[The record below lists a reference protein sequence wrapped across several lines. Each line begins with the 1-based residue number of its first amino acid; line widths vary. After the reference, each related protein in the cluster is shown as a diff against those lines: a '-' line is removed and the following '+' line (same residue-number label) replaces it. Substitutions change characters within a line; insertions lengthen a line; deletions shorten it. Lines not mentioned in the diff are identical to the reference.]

1 VITAGKIKYAQL
13 CDVLERNG
21 YTDERRDALL
31 FVLDFE
37 IFRQTGRAV
46 TAAPYVA
53 APYAA
58 ANPWPTISWTWQT
71 WRRDFVATQYQYRHH
86 GVVTRQYQYR
96 FDFASFTRRELRV
109 FGRLIDTFRW
119 TPARDLPQPGDV
131 IRDPWAQI
139 CLASIPAGDP
149 VPYTLVLDDRPDSV
163 SLDCAEARAEEA
175 AWAAVLFQQEASDAA
190 L

>member
-1 VITAGKIKYAQL
+1 MITAGKIKYAQL
-13 CDVLERNG
+13 YNVLECNG
-21 YTDERRDALL
+21 YVDDRRAALL
-31 FVLDFE
+31 FTLDFE

-53 APYAA
+53 ADPR
-58 ANPWPTISWTWQT
+58 PVISRSWRDGIPTA
-71 WRRDFVATQYQYRHH
+71 R
-86 GVVTRQYQYR
+86 YR
-96 FDFASFTRRELRV
+96 FSFASFTRRELRV
-109 FGRLIDTFRW
+109 LGRLIDTFRW

-175 AWAAVLFQQEASDAA
+175 AWAAVLFQQEASDAT

>member
-1 VITAGKIKYAQL
+1 MITTGKIKYAQL
-13 CDVLERNG
+13 YDVLERNG
-21 YTDERRDALL
+21 YVDDRRDALL

-46 TAAPYVA
+46 TGAPYVA
-53 APYAA
+53 APHAA
-58 ANPWPTISWTWQT
+58 VNPWPTISWAWQA

-96 FDFASFTRRELRV
+96 LDFASFTRRELRV
-109 FGRLIDTFRW
+109 LGRLIDTFRW
-119 TPARDLPQPGDV
+119 TPAHDLPQPNDV

-163 SLDCAEARAEEA
+163 SLDYAEAYAEDATWVA
-175 AWAAVLFQQEASDAA
+175 ALCKDGACDAA